1 MPLPIL
7 GALVVL
13 GISGLVF
20 LVHLMGGTKRPTYA
34 DEAEA
39 TAALLLDYPDADIRR
54 TTLADDGRA
63 ALFELASG
71 VGYAAPFGEG
81 RLTRIF
87 QAGDIRLV
95 DDGQDGLTLHLTDY
109 TAPRLSMKI
118 AGADDRAVWQARLSN
133 LGGAK

>member
-1 MPLPIL
+1 MKQRRQLHCWSITPKPIF
-7 GALVVL
+7 G
-13 GISGLVF
+13 
-20 LVHLMGGTKRPTYA
+20 
-34 DEAEA
+34 EQC
-39 TAALLLDYPDADIRR
+39 LLTMAVQHCLSWP
-54 TTLADDGRA
+54 
-63 ALFELASG
+63 LASG

-118 AGADDRAVWQARLSN
+118 AGADDRAAWQARLNN